1 MMPARPNRRQ
11 VATRRVAKRA
21 AAKGVVAA
29 PRESGWAKSDLLG
42 SPRWARPP
50 NAVQAAKAEARRL
63 HKDRHHQGQSGA
75 SGGISDGAGGGVG
88 VPTSVLESGASHQSP
103 KPPGAEQQANTSPR
117 RKPTRSPPSL
127 TIRPALA
134 RRSPSVPSPAKMAG
148 RKCPL
153 RGGVPC
159 AAAAAAA
166 APP

>member
-11 VATRRVAKRA
+11 VATRRAAKRA

-117 RKPTRSPPSL
+117 RKPTRSPQQPLQRTAPLDSRML
-127 TIRPALA
+127 QNKLYHEGFCQGHVVQVHARPY
-134 RRSPSVPSPAKMAG
+134 
-148 RKCPL
+148 
-153 RGGVPC
+153 
-159 AAAAAAA
+159 
-166 APP
+166 